1 MLNQIIW
8 GIVQGLTEFLP
19 ISSSGHLVLVPALLG
34 VDGPD
39 LATSALLHVGTL
51 AAVVVYYRRDLAR
64 LLHFRTDHSARRS
77 LFLLII
83 ATVPA
88 VLGAALGGTIESL
101 QESTTAVSI
110 ALIITGIVLYASG
123 WIAVRDGTLDTASP
137 LDALL
142 VGLAQV
148 VAFVPGISRSGM
160 TITAGLARGLNRIEA
175 ARLSFLMAIPA
186 IAGAAVFE
194 GAELAGTGEVTA
206 ATWVGVVVAG
216 LTGYAAIAFL
226 IRILA
231 RAGLRPFALY
241 AIGAGIVGLILL

>member
-34 VDGPD
+34 IDGPD

-51 AAVVVYYRRDLAR
+51 AAVVLYYRRDLAR
-64 LLHFRTDHSARRS
+64 LLRFRTDHTARRT
-77 LFLLII
+77 LYLLIV
-83 ATVPA
+83 ATLPA
-88 VLGAALGGTIESL
+88 LLGAVLGGTIESL

-110 ALIITGIVLYASG
+110 ALIVTGIVLYASG
-123 WIAVRDGTLDTASP
+123 WIAERDGTLGSASP
-137 LDALL
+137 FDALM

-148 VAFVPGISRSGM
+148 VAFIPGISRSGV

-186 IAGAAVFE
+186 IAGAALVE
-194 GAELAGTGEVTA
+194 GRELAGTGEISA

-216 LTGYAAIAFL
+216 VTGYVAIAFL
-226 IRILA
+226 LRVIT
-231 RAGLRPFALY
+231 RAGLRPFAIY
-241 AIGAGIVGLILL
+241 AVGAGIVGLLLL

>member
-34 VDGPD
+34 IDGPD

-51 AAVVVYYRRDLAR
+51 VAVIVYYRRDLAR
-64 LLHFRTDHSARRS
+64 LLHFRKDHSARRS
-77 LFLLII
+77 LYVLII
-83 ATVPA
+83 ATIPA
-88 VLGAALGGTIESL
+88 ALGAVLGGTIESL

-110 ALIITGIVLYASG
+110 ALIATGLVLYASG
-123 WIAVRDGTLDTASP
+123 WITERAGTLDSASP
-137 LDALL
+137 LDALA

-148 VAFVPGISRSGM
+148 VAFIPGISRSGM
-160 TITAGLARGLNRIEA
+160 TITAGLARGLSRIEA

-194 GAELAGTGEVTA
+194 GAGLAGTGGVTA

-226 IRILA
+226 IRILT
-231 RAGLRPFALY
+231 RSGLRPFAIY
-241 AIGAGIVGLILL
+241 AVGAGIVGLIVL